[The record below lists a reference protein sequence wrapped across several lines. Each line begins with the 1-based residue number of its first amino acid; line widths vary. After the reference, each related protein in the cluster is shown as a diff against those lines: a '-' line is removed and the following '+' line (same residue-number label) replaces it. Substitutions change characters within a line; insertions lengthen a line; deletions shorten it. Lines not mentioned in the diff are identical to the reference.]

1 MPLGMRKSSTTNS
14 VTKIEVW
21 AKWDREFYTEDSE
34 ATEGAE
40 KPETGIRIAG
50 WRLDAR
56 LG

>member
-1 MPLGMRKSSTTNS
+1 MRKSSTTNS